1 MVADD
6 DPPAAVVGVDA
17 GPIDDKEPLLNHST
31 DGDGGGGLSTA
42 AINMSPK
49 EAYFELLRVWV
60 TQANLA
66 HNAHAFFPFYMMAN
80 YPQLM
85 MDPSAATGQFQQTQ
99 QQQHLPA
106 AAGGNGPLHNLL
118 GMHFGI
124 PAAGGGAAAAAAQP
138 NNQPQQP
145 QLFQRF
151 AMNMFNRNRGA
162 RRDEMFDSQARS
174 EESQLNY
181 LVWSHFCNTLLF
193 FWFFDSN

>member
-6 DPPAAVVGVDA
+6 EPPAAVVGVDA

-31 DGDGGGGLSTA
+31 DGDGGGGGLSTA
-42 AINMSPK
+42 TINMSPK

-85 MDPSAATGQFQQTQ
+85 MDPSAATGQFQQS
-99 QQQHLPA
+99 QQHLPA

-124 PAAGGGAAAAAAQP
+124 PAAGGGAAAAAQP
-138 NNQPQQP
+138 NQPQQP

-174 EESQLNY
+174 EESRLNY
-181 LVWSHFCNTLLF
+181 LVPIFVIHNCFF